1 MGMPV
6 KDQNSMANNV
16 DPDEM
21 ANNVDPDEMAHY
33 EMSRLI
39 ISTLFAHVSGLVC
52 RPERSNK

>member
-1 MGMPV
+1 MSIVANVMPV

-21 ANNVDPDEMAHY
+21 AHY

-39 ISTLFAHVSGLVC
+39 MIYIVCTRFWFGLQAW
-52 RPERSNK
+52 KI